1 MTKRAAIY
9 VRVSSERQ
17 AGEDRVSP
25 QSQLAD
31 CREHCEKRGYKIV
44 AEIDDIKRYRSKGR
58 LVNPSGTRK
67 DRPGYLE
74 LLRMARNG
82 EIDVIVAWKEDR
94 LYRGLYAAMPLSE
107 LLDEQGKA
115 LEVDLVRETFDHKML
130 GIKASIGKMEIDNIK
145 ERMVMGRRA
154 RLERGEIPGGPTK
167 YGYWKSEGNKNAIDE
182 REAKIVRQ
190 IFNWYLEGVSL
201 MEMRRRLNA
210 GKTSPRSGK
219 LWSKATITKI
229 IYSGDFYATGRYET
243 RLADESFSI
252 ACPTIISMDTWR
264 QACELREKHSAY
276 RGRNVKQD
284 YLCRGLV
291 TCSCGWIWG
300 ARSVYRDGKPTK
312 AGYYS
317 CARLENQPEKREADC
332 PKSIGSGKLDDF
344 VWRYVKGIVLHP
356 EILQEAIDDK
366 LAELEAEDMDM
377 GVAAERAQK
386 LLDDFSDERQWI
398 IRRARTK
405 QITEDDMNF
414 QLAEIEFN
422 RLDLEKQLADL
433 EAAAAARS
441 QAEVLKQWAAEYLED
456 IGQGLALLDTPPS
469 ELNEETREHLF
480 VELGASQFLE
490 KFEGDRK
497 KAFAWAHLEKRR
509 KVVSTLVRKVVVS
522 RDKDGERYIAPEVVV
537 DVPIPRRDILSYGYQ
552 SLEYV
557 QQSRDAALAAS
568 AN

>member
-1 MTKRAAIY
+1 
-9 VRVSSERQ
+9 
-17 AGEDRVSP
+17 
-25 QSQLAD
+25 
-31 CREHCEKRGYKIV
+31 
-44 AEIDDIKRYRSKGR
+44 
-58 LVNPSGTRK
+58 
-67 DRPGYLE
+67 
-74 LLRMARNG
+74 
-82 EIDVIVAWKEDR
+82 
-94 LYRGLYAAMPLSE
+94 MPLSE
-107 LLDEQGKA
+107 MLDELGKG

-154 RLERGEIPGGPTK
+154 RLERGELPGGTTK
-167 YGYWKSEGNKNAIDE
+167 YGYWKTEGNQNAVDE

-190 IFNWYLEGVSL
+190 IFAWYLEGVSL
-201 MEMRRRLNA
+201 MEIRRRLNA
-210 GKTSPRSGK
+210 GSTPPRSGK

-229 IYSGDFYATGRYET
+229 LYKGEFYASGRYET

-276 RGRNVKQD
+276 RGRNVKRD

-291 TCSCGWIWG
+291 TCSCGWNWA
-300 ARSVYRDGKPTK
+300 ARTVYRGGKPTK

-317 CARLENQPEKREADC
+317 CARLEHQPEKREQDC

-344 VWRYVKGIVLHP
+344 VWRYVNGIVLHP
-356 EILQEAIDDK
+356 EILQEAIDGK
-366 LAELEAEDMDM
+366 LAELEAEHLDLEE
-377 GVAAERAQK
+377 AAGRAQK

-398 IRRARTK
+398 IRRARTR
-405 QITEDDMNF
+405 QITEDDMNY
-414 QLAEIEFN
+414 QLTEIEFN

-480 VELGASQFLE
+480 VELGADQFLE
-490 KFEGDRK
+490 KFGDDRE

-522 RDKDGERYIAPEVVV
+522 LDKDGERHIAPEVVV
-537 DVPIPRRDILSYGYQ
+537 NVPIPRSEILSYGYK
-552 SLEYV
+552 SLEHV
-557 QQSRDAALAAS
+557 QQSRDAGLAAS
-568 AN
+568 AD